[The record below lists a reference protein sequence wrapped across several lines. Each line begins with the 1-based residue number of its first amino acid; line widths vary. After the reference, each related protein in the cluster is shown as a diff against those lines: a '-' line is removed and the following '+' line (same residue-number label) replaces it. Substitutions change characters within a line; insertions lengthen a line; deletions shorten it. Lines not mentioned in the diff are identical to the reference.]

1 MIGLYKLAELNIE
14 IKSLHDEVHKL
25 CRDYVSDNPE
35 IDFSVE
41 TCQEDIVFEH
51 ERSEKEDLHEGIA
64 IRRFSEGYL
73 ETLAVYRKIAERLP
87 SYERILMHGSAIAM
101 DGKGVLFTAKSGTGK
116 STHAR
121 LWKEV
126 FGDRVISINDDKP
139 IISLEE
145 GSEGGA
151 TIYGTPWD
159 GKHRL
164 STNTSA
170 PLKAICILER
180 AEVNS
185 IKPITAAEA
194 YLMLL
199 QQIYRP
205 FDPVALAQTL
215 KLIDKLSSSVSLWRL
230 GCNMDKEAAQ
240 VAYEAMEA
248 YFKMKLR
255 KDFLLHDTGRESI
268 LVPTGNAA
276 FSGVMRGNKTLGAV
290 LELLKKET
298 SYEELAAAMRQRFD
312 APEGTIE
319 TDVTKVIEELRK
331 IGALDE

>member
-1 MIGLYKLAELNIE
+1 MIGLYRLAELNIE

-25 CRDYVSDNPE
+25 CRDYVSDNHE

-64 IRRFSEGYL
+64 IRRFNEGYL

-87 SYERILMHGSAIAM
+87 SYERILMHGSALAM

-126 FGDRVISINDDKP
+126 FGERVISINDDKP

-145 GSEGGA
+145 GGEGGA

-164 STNTSA
+164 STNTA
-170 PLKAICILER
+170 VPLKAICILER
-180 AEVNS
+180 AEVNH

-194 YLMLL
+194 YPMLL

-240 VAYEAMEA
+240 VAYKAMEA
-248 YFKMKLR
+248 YLNETEKR
-255 KDFLLHDTGRESI
+255 
-268 LVPTGNAA
+268 
-276 FSGVMRGNKTLGAV
+276 FSFA
-290 LELLKKET
+290 
-298 SYEELAAAMRQRFD
+298 
-312 APEGTIE
+312 
-319 TDVTKVIEELRK
+319 
-331 IGALDE
+331 

>member
-1 MIGLYKLAELNIE
+1 MIGLYRLAELNIE
-14 IKSLHDEVHKL
+14 IRSLHDEVHKL

-51 ERSEKEDLHEGIA
+51 ERSENEDKHEGIA

-87 SYERILMHGSAIAM
+87 SYERSLMHGSALAI

-126 FGDRVISINDDKP
+126 FGERVISINDDKP
-139 IISLEE
+139 IIGLAATAARDLAAQT
-145 GSEGGA
+145 GSCQRA
-151 TIYGTPWD
+151 AAPAPTIYGTPWD

-194 YLMLL
+194 YPMLL

-205 FDPVALAQTL
+205 FDPIALSQTL

-248 YFKMKLR
+248 YL
-255 KDFLLHDTGRESI
+255 
-268 LVPTGNAA
+268 N
-276 FSGVMRGNKTLGAV
+276 
-290 LELLKKET
+290 ET
-298 SYEELAAAMRQRFD
+298 EKRISFA
-312 APEGTIE
+312 
-319 TDVTKVIEELRK
+319 
-331 IGALDE
+331 